1 MRQEQNTSAT
11 KPFPPALPTSWM
23 GRVRLYKSLDQEL
36 EGDLSPVNQ
45 PVSKNQVQKEKERD
59 VSFRNAYKAIQLN
72 CKMS

>member
-36 EGDLSPVNQ
+36 EGDLSPV
-45 PVSKNQVQKEKERD
+45 SKNQVQKEKERD